1 MKIFIALLIMIST
14 LFAQSFKEKTSF
26 EADFEQT
33 VLNSSNSRIVYQGKL
48 FIKEP
53 SFILWKYN
61 TPIQKDVYIRDD
73 FVTIIEPE
81 LEQAIVSNLEKEL
94 NILNILKDAKKV
106 TDNEY
111 EAKLY
116 DTDYLLQIKNDE
128 LEKISYKDELDNN
141 ITITFK
147 NIRSNHHISNDIFKV
162 TVPDD
167 FDIIRK

>member
-1 MKIFIALLIMIST
+1 MLT
-14 LFAQSFKEKTSF
+14 LFAQSFKDKNSF

-33 VLNSSNSRIVYQGKL
+33 IINSSNSKIIYNGKL

-53 SFILWKYN
+53 SSILWEYN
-61 TPIQKDVYIRDD
+61 TPIEKKVYIENN

-81 LEQAIVSNLEKEL
+81 LEQVIISNLDKEL
-94 NILNILKDAKKV
+94 NILNILKDAKKLN
-106 TDNEY
+106 DNTY

-116 DTDYLLQIKNDE
+116 DTEYLLQIKNDE

-147 NIRSNHHISNDIFKV
+147 NVRSNHTIPNDVFKV
-162 TVPDD
+162 IIPDD
-167 FDIIRK
+167 FDLIEK